1 MDNRSKMNKA
11 FYILIITLFLNIS
24 AIGQIQ
30 TFLPTP
36 TGMYFVGTENLFFTD
51 ETRKEKL
58 TVKGSDKRVLQV
70 KIWYPSDVKG
80 ETENLYLKDY
90 SAITLWKNYKI
101 FNDSKSFFDSLKS
114 YKTFSYENIPV
125 STRQPN
131 FPLIFF
137 SQGYYFGLD
146 DYYTALMENLASHGF
161 IVISI
166 THPYDQVIT
175 NTAEGDILNIN
186 KWRITKAYFQW
197 KKVEFLHKKNPD
209 TTNAKQV
216 RRIVKA
222 YLKGMKVF
230 RRSVNLW
237 TKDVQFVMDT
247 LEKINNASI
256 GNKLY
261 GKLDFSRVGTMGQSV
276 GGAVAGQLCYVDD
289 RMKAGVNLDCFQIGD
304 LFDHEMKKPFM
315 LLESESYPLWGI
327 ANKVIYAKVDPFHSY
342 QIKNS
347 RHFIFSDCSIFPVKF
362 NEKLKELVGEG
373 DKYGNVK
380 LINEYIVDFYNHYLN
395 SVPFKSGL
403 LLPAE

>member
-1 MDNRSKMNKA
+1 MEKKSDMNRT
-11 FYILIITLFLNIS
+11 FCLLIFILFLNIC
-24 AIGQIQ
+24 AIGQVQ
-30 TFLPTP
+30 TFLPAP
-36 TGMYFVGTENLFFTD
+36 TGMYFVGTKNLFFTD
-51 ETRKEKL
+51 KTRKEKL
-58 TVKGSDKRVLQV
+58 TVKGGDKRVLQV
-70 KIWYPSDVKG
+70 KLWYPSDVKG
-80 ETENLYLKDY
+80 ETENMYLKDY

-209 TTNAKQV
+209 TTNTKQV

-247 LEKINNASI
+247 LEKLNNTSV

-261 GKLDFSRVGTMGQSV
+261 GKLDFSRVGAMGQSV

-289 RMKAGVNLDCFQIGD
+289 SMKAGVNLDCFQFGD
-304 LFDHEMKKPFM
+304 LFENEMKKPFM

-327 ANKVIYAKVDPFHSY
+327 GNKTIYANANPFHSF

-347 RHFIFSDCSIFPVKF
+347 RHFIFTDCSIFPVKF
-362 NEKLKELVGEG
+362 NEKLKDLVGEG
-373 DKYGNVK
+373 DKYGNIK
-380 LINEYIVDFYNHYLN
+380 LINEYIVDFYNRYLN
-395 SVPFKSGL
+395 CIPFKSGL
-403 LLPAE
+403 FHPE

>member
-1 MDNRSKMNKA
+1 MDNKSNMNRA
-11 FYILIITLFLNIS
+11 LYLLVSILFLNVCAIS
-24 AIGQIQ
+24 QVQ

-36 TGMYFVGTENLFFTD
+36 TGMYFVGTQNLFFTD
-51 ETRKEKL
+51 KTRKENL
-58 TVKGSDKRVLQV
+58 TVKWGDKRVLQV
-70 KIWYPSDVKG
+70 KLWYPSDIKG

-90 SAITLWKNYKI
+90 SAITLWENYKI
-101 FNDSKSFFDSLKS
+101 FNDSKSFFDSLKN

-125 STRQPN
+125 STRQQN

-137 SQGYYFGLD
+137 SQGFYFGLD

-161 IVISI
+161 IVVSI

-175 NTAEGDILNIN
+175 KTAEGGILNIK
-186 KWRITKAYFQW
+186 KWRMTRAYFQW
-197 KKVEFLHKKNPD
+197 KKVEFLHKKTPD

-222 YLKGMKVF
+222 YLRGMQVF
-230 RRSVNLW
+230 RSSVDLW
-237 TKDVQFVMDT
+237 TEDVQFVMNT
-247 LEKINNASI
+247 LEKINNSVV

-261 GKLDFSRVGTMGQSV
+261 GKLDFSRVGAMGQSV

-289 RMKAGVNLDCFQIGD
+289 RIKAGVNLDCFQFGD
-304 LFDHEMKKPFM
+304 LFDNEMKKPFM
-315 LLESESYPLWGI
+315 LLQSDSYPLWGI
-327 ANKVIYAKVDPFHSY
+327 ANKIIYAHVNPFHSF

-373 DKYGNVK
+373 DKYGNVM
-380 LINEYIVDFYNHYLN
+380 LINKYIVDFYNQYLN
-395 SVPFKSGL
+395 SIPCESGL
-403 LLPAE
+403 FHP